1 MQSYI
6 STSTAALLTGE
17 DRRRVFEKIA
27 GGVYETRKQRG
38 DRGGGNGGES
48 YQIAVSSLPVEA
60 QIIYAQRGGVINGP
74 INDDC
79 DLAGYHARFGDN
91 GMRELLGKQRAVL
104 EGLAIRK
111 LNPEDVVEQLTAL
124 AEDHGTSLRTLY
136 RWMDAYEEK
145 GLPGIMRAVS
155 RKDKGTRPS
164 ICAAAYQYA
173 YGLYADKVKRTQA
186 TIYNKL
192 VDKAAVLGPDA
203 CQKCIFCEGT
213 EARARLMETGEIN
226 HYPPCAEPVKAGMRV
241 PECRQTLSRMLA
253 AIPSDEVT
261 LARRGVKAWKDDH
274 MFMALREKP
283 QRVNE
288 VWFGDHHQFD
298 CFVLDETGKPVRPWL
313 TAWYDAATGCLVG
326 WVLCTNPNT
335 ETITE
340 AFIRGVAHT
349 EHSPFYGLP
358 AHLYIDNG
366 KDYRSKTFET
376 GLMGEH
382 DLGYLNCNI
391 ASNSVIQLFNVT
403 IHHAQPYH
411 GWAKTVERF
420 FGTLEDIYIR
430 DAPGWCGGSPKE
442 RPEDF
447 SRDLRRQLEHGQL
460 WTMDQFYEWLRDD
473 VFPAYHNRPHEG
485 HGGRK
490 PIDLYN
496 TLPRARMD
504 QPSWAMLSV
513 ARMDMAERKI
523 TQRGISFKKK
533 LYWSDEM
540 IGLAGTD
547 AVIRYSRSDLSSVSV
562 MVDGKFLCEA
572 GLHETF
578 SLVGEDEER
587 VAAHVGRQKKQL
599 RETRH
604 RIAVASR
611 SVFSDDVDAS
621 KNAGTITAIEYEKAA
636 KARAR
641 KQSQPPRKPRDDN
654 SGDVVRSMFEAM
666 GEELLRSAR

>member
-17 DRRRVFEKIA
+17 DRRRVFEKITD
-27 GGVYETRKQRG
+27 GTYETRKQSGGR
-38 DRGGGNGGES
+38 GGNGGES
-48 YQIAVSSLPVEA
+48 YQIAVSSLPQEA
-60 QIIYAQRGGVINGP
+60 QILYYAQCDNAAGGE
-74 INDDC
+74 DC
-79 DLAGYHARFGDN
+79 DLAAYHARFGEK
-91 GMRELLGKQRAVL
+91 GIQKLLGKQRAVRQ
-104 EGLAIRK
+104 GRAIRAM
-111 LNPEDVVEQLTAL
+111 NPADVVEQLTAL

-274 MFMALREKP
+274 MFMAVREKP
-283 QRVNE
+283 QTVNE

-358 AHLYIDNG
+358 AHLY
-366 KDYRSKTFET
+366 
-376 GLMGEH
+376 
-382 DLGYLNCNI
+382 
-391 ASNSVIQLFNVT
+391 
-403 IHHAQPYH
+403 
-411 GWAKTVERF
+411 
-420 FGTLEDIYIR
+420 
-430 DAPGWCGGSPKE
+430 
-442 RPEDF
+442 
-447 SRDLRRQLEHGQL
+447 
-460 WTMDQFYEWLRDD
+460 
-473 VFPAYHNRPHEG
+473 
-485 HGGRK
+485 
-490 PIDLYN
+490 
-496 TLPRARMD
+496 
-504 QPSWAMLSV
+504 
-513 ARMDMAERKI
+513 
-523 TQRGISFKKK
+523 
-533 LYWSDEM
+533 
-540 IGLAGTD
+540 
-547 AVIRYSRSDLSSVSV
+547 
-562 MVDGKFLCEA
+562 
-572 GLHETF
+572 
-578 SLVGEDEER
+578 
-587 VAAHVGRQKKQL
+587 GRQC
-599 RETRH
+599 
-604 RIAVASR
+604 
-611 SVFSDDVDAS
+611 
-621 KNAGTITAIEYEKAA
+621 
-636 KARAR
+636 
-641 KQSQPPRKPRDDN
+641 
-654 SGDVVRSMFEAM
+654 
-666 GEELLRSAR
+666 

>member
-17 DRRRVFEKIA
+17 DRRRVFEKITD
-27 GGVYETRKQRG
+27 GVYETRKQSGGR
-38 DRGGGNGGES
+38 GGNGGES

-111 LNPEDVVEQLTAL
+111 LNPEDVVEQLAAL

-136 RWMDAYEEK
+136 RWMDAYEAK

-349 EHSPFYGLP
+349 CLLYTSP
-358 AHLYIDNG
+358 
-366 KDYRSKTFET
+366 S
-376 GLMGEH
+376 
-382 DLGYLNCNI
+382 
-391 ASNSVIQLFNVT
+391 
-403 IHHAQPYH
+403 
-411 GWAKTVERF
+411 
-420 FGTLEDIYIR
+420 
-430 DAPGWCGGSPKE
+430 
-442 RPEDF
+442 
-447 SRDLRRQLEHGQL
+447 
-460 WTMDQFYEWLRDD
+460 
-473 VFPAYHNRPHEG
+473 
-485 HGGRK
+485 
-490 PIDLYN
+490 
-496 TLPRARMD
+496 
-504 QPSWAMLSV
+504 
-513 ARMDMAERKI
+513 
-523 TQRGISFKKK
+523 
-533 LYWSDEM
+533 
-540 IGLAGTD
+540 
-547 AVIRYSRSDLSSVSV
+547 
-562 MVDGKFLCEA
+562 
-572 GLHETF
+572 
-578 SLVGEDEER
+578 
-587 VAAHVGRQKKQL
+587 
-599 RETRH
+599 
-604 RIAVASR
+604 
-611 SVFSDDVDAS
+611 
-621 KNAGTITAIEYEKAA
+621 
-636 KARAR
+636 
-641 KQSQPPRKPRDDN
+641 PRDT
-654 SGDVVRSMFEAM
+654 R
-666 GEELLRSAR
+666 

>member
-17 DRRRVFEKIA
+17 APQRIREKIA
-27 GGVYETRKQRG
+27 GGVYETRKQSGGR
-38 DRGGGNGGES
+38 GGNGGES
-48 YQIAVSSLPVEA
+48 YQIAVSSLPQEA
-60 QIIYAQRGGVINGP
+60 QILYYAQCDNAAGGE
-74 INDDC
+74 DC
-79 DLAGYHARFGDN
+79 DLAAYHARFGEK
-91 GMRELLGKQRAVL
+91 GIQELLGKQRAVRQ
-104 EGLAIRK
+104 GRAIRAI
-111 LNPEDVVEQLTAL
+111 NPADVVEQLTAL

-274 MFMALREKP
+274 MFMAVREKP
-283 QRVNE
+283 QTVNE
-288 VWFGDHHQFD
+288 VWF
-298 CFVLDETGKPVRPWL
+298 
-313 TAWYDAATGCLVG
+313 GCLVG

-376 GLMGEH
+376 GLIKEH

-403 IHHAQPYH
+403 VHHAQPYH

-447 SRDLRRQLEHGQL
+447 SRELRHQLEHGQL

-496 TLPRARMD
+496 TLPRARME
-504 QPSWAMLSV
+504 QPSWQMLCV
-513 ARMDMAERKI
+513 ARDDMAERKI
-523 TQRGISFKKK
+523 TQRGIKFKNK
-533 LYWSDEM
+533 LFWSDEM

-587 VAAHVGRQKKQL
+587 IAAHVGKQKKQM
-599 RETRH
+599 RETRF

-611 SVFSDDVDAS
+611 SAFADEVDPK
-621 KNAGTITAIEYEKAA
+621 KNIGTITAIEYEKAA
-636 KARAR
+636 RAR
-641 KQSQPPRKPRDDN
+641 EKLRSKPPRKPRDDN

>member
-17 DRRRVFEKIA
+17 NDRRIREKITD
-27 GGVYETRKQRG
+27 GTYETRKQSGGR
-38 DRGGGNGGES
+38 GGNGGES

-111 LNPEDVVEQLTAL
+111 LNPEDVVEQLAAL

-136 RWMDAYEEK
+136 RWMDAYEAK

-241 PECRQTLSRMLA
+241 PECRQTLSRMLT

-274 MFMALREKP
+274 MFMAVREKP
-283 QRVNE
+283 QTVNE

-411 GWAKTVERF
+411 GWAKTV
-420 FGTLEDIYIR
+420 
-430 DAPGWCGGSPKE
+430 
-442 RPEDF
+442 
-447 SRDLRRQLEHGQL
+447 
-460 WTMDQFYEWLRDD
+460 
-473 VFPAYHNRPHEG
+473 
-485 HGGRK
+485 
-490 PIDLYN
+490 
-496 TLPRARMD
+496 
-504 QPSWAMLSV
+504 
-513 ARMDMAERKI
+513 
-523 TQRGISFKKK
+523 
-533 LYWSDEM
+533 
-540 IGLAGTD
+540 
-547 AVIRYSRSDLSSVSV
+547 
-562 MVDGKFLCEA
+562 
-572 GLHETF
+572 
-578 SLVGEDEER
+578 
-587 VAAHVGRQKKQL
+587 
-599 RETRH
+599 
-604 RIAVASR
+604 
-611 SVFSDDVDAS
+611 
-621 KNAGTITAIEYEKAA
+621 
-636 KARAR
+636 
-641 KQSQPPRKPRDDN
+641 
-654 SGDVVRSMFEAM
+654 
-666 GEELLRSAR
+666 

>member
-1 MQSYI
+1 M
-6 STSTAALLTGE
+6 
-17 DRRRVFEKIA
+17 
-27 GGVYETRKQRG
+27 
-38 DRGGGNGGES
+38 
-48 YQIAVSSLPVEA
+48 
-60 QIIYAQRGGVINGP
+60 
-74 INDDC
+74 
-79 DLAGYHARFGDN
+79 
-91 GMRELLGKQRAVL
+91 
-104 EGLAIRK
+104 
-111 LNPEDVVEQLTAL
+111 NPADVVEQLTAL

-274 MFMALREKP
+274 MFMAVREKP
-283 QRVNE
+283 QTVNE

-376 GLMGEH
+376 GLIKEH

-403 IHHAQPYH
+403 VHHAQPLSRLGQDRGAILRH
-411 GWAKTVERF
+411 A
-420 FGTLEDIYIR
+420 
-430 DAPGWCGGSPKE
+430 GGHLHP
-442 RPEDF
+442 
-447 SRDLRRQLEHGQL
+447 RRARLV
-460 WTMDQFYEWLRDD
+460 R
-473 VFPAYHNRPHEG
+473 
-485 HGGRK
+485 RK
-490 PIDLYN
+490 PEGTAGGL
-496 TLPRARMD
+496 LPRAAAPAGAWAAVDDGPVLRMASGRRLPRLP
-504 QPSWAMLSV
+504 QPAPRRPRRAQANRPLQHP
-513 ARMDMAERKI
+513 APRPHGAA
-523 TQRGISFKKK
+523 Q
-533 LYWSDEM
+533 
-540 IGLAGTD
+540 LAD
-547 AVIRYSRSDLSSVSV
+547 AVRGPRRHGRAQDHAARHQVQEQAV
-562 MVDGKFLCEA
+562 
-572 GLHETF
+572 
-578 SLVGEDEER
+578 LVR
-587 VAAHVGRQKKQL
+587 
-599 RETRH
+599 
-604 RIAVASR
+604 
-611 SVFSDDVDAS
+611 
-621 KNAGTITAIEYEKAA
+621 
-636 KARAR
+636 
-641 KQSQPPRKPRDDN
+641 RDDRT
-654 SGDVVRSMFEAM
+654 GGHGRRDPATAAAICPACR
-666 GEELLRSAR
+666 

>member
-17 DRRRVFEKIA
+17 APQRIREKIA
-27 GGVYETRKQRG
+27 GGVYETRKQSGGR
-38 DRGGGNGGES
+38 GGNGGES
-48 YQIAVSSLPVEA
+48 YQIAVSSLPQEA
-60 QIIYAQRGGVINGP
+60 QILYYAQCDNAAGGE
-74 INDDC
+74 DC
-79 DLAGYHARFGDN
+79 DLAAYHARFGEK
-91 GMRELLGKQRAVL
+91 GIQELLGKQRAVRQ
-104 EGLAIRK
+104 GRAIRAM
-111 LNPEDVVEQLTAL
+111 NPADVVEQLTAL

-274 MFMALREKP
+274 MFMAVREKP
-283 QRVNE
+283 QTVNE

-376 GLMGEH
+376 GLIKEH

-403 IHHAQPYH
+403 VHHAQPYH

-447 SRDLRRQLEHGQL
+447 SRELRHQLEHGQL
-460 WTMDQFYEWLRDD
+460 WTMDQFYVRHQLSGR
-473 VFPAYHNRPHEG
+473 HRP
-485 HGGRK
+485 
-490 PIDLYN
+490 
-496 TLPRARMD
+496 
-504 QPSWAMLSV
+504 
-513 ARMDMAERKI
+513 
-523 TQRGISFKKK
+523 
-533 LYWSDEM
+533 
-540 IGLAGTD
+540 
-547 AVIRYSRSDLSSVSV
+547 RY
-562 MVDGKFLCEA
+562 CEA
-572 GLHETF
+572 
-578 SLVGEDEER
+578 
-587 VAAHVGRQKKQL
+587 
-599 RETRH
+599 
-604 RIAVASR
+604 
-611 SVFSDDVDAS
+611 
-621 KNAGTITAIEYEKAA
+621 
-636 KARAR
+636 
-641 KQSQPPRKPRDDN
+641 
-654 SGDVVRSMFEAM
+654 
-666 GEELLRSAR
+666 LLRMQHRHGLL

>member
-17 DRRRVFEKIA
+17 APQRIREKIA

-136 RWMDAYEEK
+136 RWMDAYEAK

-283 QRVNE
+283 QTVNE

-298 CFVLDETGKPVRPWL
+298 CFVLDETGNSLL
-313 TAWYDAATGCLVG
+313 TVWKAVC
-326 WVLCTNPNT
+326 
-335 ETITE
+335 
-340 AFIRGVAHT
+340 F
-349 EHSPFYGLP
+349 
-358 AHLYIDNG
+358 
-366 KDYRSKTFET
+366 
-376 GLMGEH
+376 
-382 DLGYLNCNI
+382 
-391 ASNSVIQLFNVT
+391 
-403 IHHAQPYH
+403 
-411 GWAKTVERF
+411 
-420 FGTLEDIYIR
+420 
-430 DAPGWCGGSPKE
+430 
-442 RPEDF
+442 
-447 SRDLRRQLEHGQL
+447 
-460 WTMDQFYEWLRDD
+460 
-473 VFPAYHNRPHEG
+473 
-485 HGGRK
+485 
-490 PIDLYN
+490 
-496 TLPRARMD
+496 TLP
-504 QPSWAMLSV
+504 
-513 ARMDMAERKI
+513 
-523 TQRGISFKKK
+523 TG
-533 LYWSDEM
+533 
-540 IGLAGTD
+540 
-547 AVIRYSRSDLSSVSV
+547 
-562 MVDGKFLCEA
+562 
-572 GLHETF
+572 
-578 SLVGEDEER
+578 
-587 VAAHVGRQKKQL
+587 
-599 RETRH
+599 
-604 RIAVASR
+604 
-611 SVFSDDVDAS
+611 
-621 KNAGTITAIEYEKAA
+621 
-636 KARAR
+636 
-641 KQSQPPRKPRDDN
+641 
-654 SGDVVRSMFEAM
+654 
-666 GEELLRSAR
+666 

>member
-17 DRRRVFEKIA
+17 NDRRIREKITD
-27 GGVYETRKQRG
+27 GTYETRKQSGVR
-38 DRGGGNGGES
+38 GGNGGES

-274 MFMALREKP
+274 MFMAVREKP
-283 QRVNE
+283 QTVNE

-298 CFVLDETGKPVRPWL
+298 CFVLDETGKTLDEVDWVVCHQANSRIIDHCVKALHADGAKFYKNMDRHGNTSAASIPV
-313 TAWYDAATGCLVG
+313 A
-326 WVLCTNPNT
+326 
-335 ETITE
+335 
-340 AFIRGVAHT
+340 
-349 EHSPFYGLP
+349 
-358 AHLYIDNG
+358 
-366 KDYRSKTFET
+366 
-376 GLMGEH
+376 
-382 DLGYLNCNI
+382 LNEL
-391 ASNSVIQLFNVT
+391 AES
-403 IHHAQPYH
+403 
-411 GWAKTVERF
+411 
-420 FGTLEDIYIR
+420 
-430 DAPGWCGGSPKE
+430 
-442 RPEDF
+442 
-447 SRDLRRQLEHGQL
+447 GQL
-460 WTMDQFYEWLRDD
+460 HPGQTLACIGF
-473 VFPAYHNRPHEG
+473 
-485 HGGRK
+485 GGG
-490 PIDLYN
+490 L
-496 TLPRARMD
+496 T
-504 QPSWAMLSV
+504 W
-513 ARMDMAERKI
+513 
-523 TQRGISFKKK
+523 GG
-533 LYWSDEM
+533 M
-540 IGLAGTD
+540 I
-547 AVIRYSRSDLSSVSV
+547 V
-562 MVDGKFLCEA
+562 
-572 GLHETF
+572 
-578 SLVGEDEER
+578 
-587 VAAHVGRQKKQL
+587 
-599 RETRH
+599 
-604 RIAVASR
+604 
-611 SVFSDDVDAS
+611 
-621 KNAGTITAIEYEKAA
+621 EYK
-636 KARAR
+636 
-641 KQSQPPRKPRDDN
+641 
-654 SGDVVRSMFEAM
+654 G
-666 GEELLRSAR
+666 

>member
-17 DRRRVFEKIA
+17 APQRIREKIA
-27 GGVYETRKQRG
+27 GGVYETRKQRS

-48 YQIAVSSLPVEA
+48 YQIAVSSLPQEA
-60 QIIYAQRGGVINGP
+60 QILYYAQCDNAAGGE
-74 INDDC
+74 DC
-79 DLAGYHARFGDN
+79 DLAAYHARFGEK
-91 GMRELLGKQRAVL
+91 GIQELLGKQRAVRQ
-104 EGLAIRK
+104 GRAIRAM
-111 LNPEDVVEQLTAL
+111 NPADVVEQLTAL

-274 MFMALREKP
+274 MFMAVREKP
-283 QRVNE
+283 QTVNE

-340 AFIRGVAHT
+340 ALIRGV
-349 EHSPFYGLP
+349 
-358 AHLYIDNG
+358 
-366 KDYRSKTFET
+366 
-376 GLMGEH
+376 
-382 DLGYLNCNI
+382 
-391 ASNSVIQLFNVT
+391 VQLFNVT
-403 IHHAQPYH
+403 VHHAQPYH

-447 SRDLRRQLEHGQL
+447 SRELRHQLEHGQL

-496 TLPRARMD
+496 TLPRARME
-504 QPSWAMLSV
+504 QPSWQMLCV
-513 ARMDMAERKI
+513 ARDDMAERKI
-523 TQRGISFKKK
+523 TQRGIKFKNK
-533 LYWSDEM
+533 LFWSDEM

-587 VAAHVGRQKKQL
+587 IAAHVGKQKKQM
-599 RETRH
+599 RETRF

-611 SVFSDDVDAS
+611 SAFADEVDPK
-621 KNAGTITAIEYEKAA
+621 KNIGTITAIEYEKAA
-636 KARAR
+636 RAR
-641 KQSQPPRKPRDDN
+641 EKLRSKPPRKPRDDN